1 MNIRQDN
8 YTMNTH
14 KRQKKNMEHEK
25 IITVTKLFKQNGISF
40 LETQDLH
47 TLIKMILFANEKYYS
62 DNSESQLTDN
72 EYDIL
77 REYIEESNPSHPIVK
92 QVGAPISRNKV
103 RLPYEMWSMNK
114 IKPDTN
120 ALQKYKSKYKSPSS
134 YILSVKLDG
143 VSGMYSTENGVAKL
157 YTRGD
162 GQVGQDVSHMIP
174 YLNLPKYENITI
186 RGEFIMKKTIFN
198 TYYGSET
205 GKKVTNA
212 RNVVS
217 GIVNKI
223 KINPDEYSRI
233 DFVAY
238 EVIHPVLSPEHQYL
252 FLKKLDT
259 VYAKFELCTNL
270 SNELLS
276 SKLLHWR
283 EQYEYNIDGVI
294 CCHNQNYERVS
305 KNPDHAFAFKMVL
318 TNQIAEA
325 KVVDV
330 LWSPSKDGYL
340 KPRIQIEPVELQGVR
355 IEFITGFNGNFI
367 KEHHLGVG
375 ALVEVI
381 RSGDVIP
388 YIKRV
393 IYPADKIKWPDVEF
407 RWNDTNVD
415 IMLINPYDNIEVK
428 IKNITLFFKRLGVE
442 GLSEGNV
449 KRLYRAGHK
458 DLKSILKMSKE
469 DFMNIDGYQEK
480 MTRKLFTNISESIKN
495 ATLIDIINA
504 SNVFGRGLGIKKSQT
519 IVQNYPTVF
528 TEDIP
533 FETKVQKL
541 TRIEGIAYKTANDF
555 VSKIDEF
562 NMFLSETNLTHK
574 LDNIVKQTKNN
585 TGIDSNSYQI
595 SKNKKLNLNGKKIV
609 FTGFRDRPIEE
620 QIMANGGV
628 MMTSVSKNTSYV
640 VVKSTEQ
647 SGSKIQKAK
656 MLNIPVISIDEL
668 LSYIA

>member
-1 MNIRQDN
+1 MNPLKR
-8 YTMNTH
+8 H
-14 KRQKKNMEHEK
+14 KKSVEYQKIHTVINLFKKNGK
-25 IITVTKLFKQNGISF
+25 SF

-47 TLIKMILFANEKYYS
+47 TLIQMIIYTNDKYYS
-62 DNSESQLTDN
+62 DCSDSPLTDN

-77 REYIEESNPSHPIVK
+77 REYIEQTNPSHPIVK

-120 ALQKYKSKYKSPSS
+120 SLQKYISKYKSPSS

-143 VSGMYSTENGVAKL
+143 VSGLYSTENGVAKL

-174 YLNLPKYENITI
+174 YLNLPRYENITI
-186 RGEFIMKKTIFN
+186 RGEFIFKKTIFN
-198 TYYGSET
+198 TYYGSSS

-217 GIVNKI
+217 GIVNKV
-223 KINPDEYSRI
+223 KINPDECRRI

-238 EVIHPVLSPEHQYL
+238 EVIHPILTPEHQYL
-252 FLKKLDT
+252 FLKKMNIS
-259 VYAKFELCTNL
+259 YAKFEVHTNI

-276 SKLLHWR
+276 SKLLYWR
-283 EQYEYNIDGVI
+283 ENYEYDIDGVI
-294 CCHNQNYERVS
+294 CCHNQKYERVS

-325 KVVDV
+325 KVVDI

-340 KPRIQIEPVELQGVR
+340 KPRIQIEPVVLQGVC
-355 IEFITGFNGNFI
+355 IEYITGFNGAFI
-367 KEHHLGVG
+367 KQHYLGIG

-393 IYPADKIKWPDVEF
+393 IRPADNIKWPNVEYK
-407 RWNDTNVD
+407 WNDTNVD
-415 IMLINPYDNIEVK
+415 IMLINPSDNIEVK

-449 KRLYRAGHK
+449 KRLYSAGYNE
-458 DLKSILKMSKE
+458 LKSILKMSKE
-469 DFMNIDGYQEK
+469 DFIKIEGYQEK
-480 MTRKLFTNISESIKN
+480 MANKLFTNIFESVQN
-495 ATLIDIINA
+495 ATLIEIINA
-504 SNVFGRGLGIKKSQT
+504 SNIFGRGLGIKKCQT
-519 IVQNYPTVF
+519 IVHNYPTVF

-533 FETKVQKL
+533 YETKIQKL
-541 TRIEGIAYKTANDF
+541 MNIDGIAYKTAYEF
-555 VSKIDEF
+555 TSKITDF
-562 NMFLSETNLTHK
+562 IKFLENTNLKYK
-574 LDNIVKQTKNN
+574 LNNSVKKNDKIN
-585 TGIDSNSYQI
+585 TGDIKTPSLLS
-595 SKNKKLNLNGKKIV
+595 GKKVV
-609 FTGFRDRPIEE
+609 FTGFRDRNIEKLVE
-620 QIMANGGV
+620 MNGGYIS
-628 MMTSVSKNTSYV
+628 TSVSKHTSYV
-640 VVKSTEQ
+640 VVKCKEQ
-647 SGSKIQKAK
+647 TGSKIVTAQTF
-656 MLNIPVISIDEL
+656 NIPVISIDEL
-668 LSYIA
+668 MALIQK